1 MLAAYDE
8 TRNPPW
14 KLSTDAMFTILP
26 LPCATM
32 IRPASWQSSNVAVRF
47 TSITSSQSA
56 RSWSTASDGA
66 ADPVRVDEDVE
77 AAQPLDR
84 LVEAAAQV
92 VAVGEVGAHGDA
104 AQLGRRLVG
113 ALRAAEHGHARA
125 RVGERAREPAPDPAA
140 AARHERAASGQ
151 VEGTGHAAASRAPS
165 SARIRAVSR

>member
-8 TRNPPW
+8 TAEAALEAEHRRDVHD
-14 KLSTDAMFTILP
+14 LAAALGDHD
-26 LPCATM
+26 
-32 IRPASWQSSNVAVRF
+32 PAGELAELEGRGEIHLDHLVPVGEVVVDRVG
-47 TSITSSQSA
+47 
-56 RSWSTASDGA
+56 GA

-84 LVEAAAQV
+84 LVEAAAQL

-104 AQLGRRLVG
+104 AQLGSHFVR

-125 RVGERAREPAPDPAA
+125 GVRERTRQPAPDPAA